1 MDSSW
6 ENRQQAKK
14 NVRDINDWLDGNIS
28 IGEWH
33 SEDDFG
39 VSIDNLSLGEVPDD
53 DLATINFWEMH
64 TDLERRTS
72 ELLLASM
79 DSDTDTDILSTSD
92 GLISD
97 CETLECGPS
106 IFDNSFDSFD
116 PLYLWLYLL
125 GRNGKF

>member
-6 ENRQQAKK
+6 ENRQQAEK

-64 TDLERRTS
+64 TD
-72 ELLLASM
+72 
-79 DSDTDTDILSTSD
+79 ILSTSD

-97 CETLECGPS
+97 GETLECGPS
-106 IFDNSFDSFD
+106 IFDDSFDSFD
-116 PLYLWLYLL
+116 SLYLWDYT
-125 GRNGKF
+125 F